1 MSTAPI
7 FAPDGTIRDIPQG
20 SVQDALSAGG
30 RRATLMTDPTGT
42 VRYIPEDLVPQAMQA
57 GGKLYQDPNAPPN
70 TLGDMADVAL
80 QGLKGIAQISA
91 PGIAASLINKTAPG
105 LAAKLQQ
112 IPYIGPM
119 MQQAAPLNQIPGMA
133 TAAMASPL
141 AEGMATGDLVPD
153 PNAPRPQPAPPSPA
167 SPNGSSLL
175 KIMSRHIP
183 VIGRGLRA
191 MDTVGQLQD
200 LVNGPAPAPQ
210 PAAPAPNQIPQTN
223 GIPWGSGGQGPL
235 ELRGQMIPRSA
246 VYPGAPLPEN
256 PGTFPGAPFPQTPS
270 PEVLQ
275 GNALARGA
283 QPGQPLPGAALGQ
296 IPQAQPAPQTPNVQ
310 AQPVQAAQP
319 VTPRPAPMLQFDPIS
334 NSSQLAGHAYDP
346 QTQTATMQF
355 KNGQVH
361 QYYGVTPDDWANY
374 RNYRDS
380 AGNPSPGK
388 GFQAYIKRDP
398 ATGAGR
404 TSRPLT
410 ATGAKSTAQEAPP
423 ASANELLE
431 RYIGIF

>member
-1 MSTAPI
+1 MG
-7 FAPDGTIRDIPQG
+7 GTQT
-20 SVQDALSAGG
+20 QF
-30 RRATLMTDPTGT
+30 
-42 VRYIPEDLVPQAMQA
+42 
-57 GGKLYQDPNAPPN
+57 DPNAPYSPAGSFDPTASYSPATAKPN

-80 QGLKGIAQISA
+80 QGLKGLAQISA

-105 LAAKLQQ
+105 LAAKMQQ

-141 AEGMATGDLVPD
+141 AEGMVTGDLVPD
-153 PNAPRPQPAPPSPA
+153 PNAPRPQPAPTSPNAA

-191 MDTVGQLQD
+191 MDTVQD
-200 LVNGPAPAPQ
+200 LANLGTQPTAPTPSAPT
-210 PAAPAPNQIPQTN
+210 QIPATN

-235 ELRGQMIPRSA
+235 DLRGQMIPRSA
-246 VYPGAPLPEN
+246 VYPGAPYPEN
-256 PGTFPGAPFPQTPS
+256 PGTFPGAPYPESPS

-283 QPGQPLPGAALGQ
+283 QSGQPLPGAALGR
-296 IPQAQPAPQTPNVQ
+296 IPSTQTQVAPQPAL
-310 AQPVQAAQP
+310 VQAAP
-319 VTPRPAPMLQFDPIS
+319 VTPQAAPMLQFDPVA

-361 QYYGVTPDDWANY
+361 QYYGVTPDDWAQY
-374 RNYRDS
+374 RS
-380 AGNPSPGK
+380 SSSPGK
-388 GFQAYIKRDP
+388 GFQTYIKRDP

-410 ATGAKSTAQEAPP
+410 ATSAKSAAPVQTQP
-423 ASANELLE
+423 TTTNELLE
-431 RYIGIF
+431 SYIGLL

>member
-7 FAPDGTIRDIPQG
+7 FAPDGTVRQIPQENL
-20 SVQDALSAGG
+20 QDALSAGG
-30 RRATLMTDPTGT
+30 KRATLMTDPTGT
-42 VRYIPEDLVPQAMQA
+42 LRYIPEDQVSQAMQA

-112 IPYIGPM
+112 VPYIGPL
-119 MQQAAPLNQIPGMA
+119 MQQAAPLKNIPGMA

-141 AEGMATGDLVPD
+141 AEGMEMGDLTPD
-153 PNAPRPQPAPPSPA
+153 PNAPRPQPQPSAQPSPQ
-167 SPNGSSLL
+167 SSGSSLL

-183 VIGRGLRA
+183 IVGRGLRA
-191 MDTVGQLQD
+191 MDTVQELANLGNQPT
-200 LVNGPAPAPQ
+200 VGEPTPATPT
-210 PAAPAPNQIPQTN
+210 QIPETN

-235 ELRGQMIPRSA
+235 ELRGKMIPS
-246 VYPGAPLPEN
+246 
-256 PGTFPGAPFPQTPS
+256 T
-270 PEVLQ
+270 
-275 GNALARGA
+275 
-283 QPGQPLPGAALGQ
+283 
-296 IPQAQPAPQTPNVQ
+296 QAQPAPQTPNVQ
-310 AQPVQAAQP
+310 AQPVQP
-319 VTPRPAPMLQFDPIS
+319 VTPAGPAPMLQFEPVA
-334 NSSQLAGHAYDP
+334 NSSQLAGHTYDP
-346 QTQTATMQF
+346 QTQTATVQF

-361 QYYGVTPDDWANY
+361 QYFGVTPDDFANY
-374 RNYRDS
+374 KNFTDEY
-380 AGNPSPGK
+380 GKPSPGR
-388 GFQAYIKRDP
+388 GFNAFIKKDP

-410 ATGAKSTAQEAPP
+410 ATSAKSAVQEAPP

-431 RYIGIF
+431 RYIGLF

>member
-1 MSTAPI
+1 MSTAAI
-7 FAPDGTIRDIPQG
+7 FAPDGTVRQIPQD
-20 SVQDALSAGG
+20 SLQDALSAGG
-30 RRATLMTDPTGT
+30 KRAALMTDPTGT
-42 VRYIPEDLVPQAMQA
+42 LRYVPEDQVPQAMQS
-57 GGKLYQDPNAPPN
+57 GGKMYQPSGAPN

-112 IPYIGPM
+112 VPYIGPM

-153 PNAPRPQPAPPSPA
+153 PNAPRPQPALPSPA

-200 LVNGPAPAPQ
+200 LVNGPAPA
-210 PAAPAPNQIPQTN
+210 APAPPGPPAPQIPQTN

-235 ELRGQMIPRSA
+235 ELRGKMIPSTQA
-246 VYPGAPLPEN
+246 QPV
-256 PGTFPGAPFPQTPS
+256 PQTP
-270 PEVLQ
+270 
-275 GNALARGA
+275 NA
-283 QPGQPLPGAALGQ
+283 PVSQ
-296 IPQAQPAPQTPNVQ
+296 IPQAQP
-310 AQPVQAAQP
+310 
-319 VTPRPAPMLQFDPIS
+319 PAPMLQFEPVA

-346 QTQTATMQF
+346 QTQTATMHF

-361 QYYGVTPDDWANY
+361 QYYGVTPEQWAQYSN
-374 RNYRDS
+374 S
-380 AGNPSPGK
+380 SSPGQ
-388 GFQAYIKRDP
+388 GFNQFIKKDP

-404 TSRPLT
+404 MSRPLT
-410 ATGAKSTAQEAPP
+410 ANSAKSAATVQAQPTT
-423 ASANELLE
+423 ANELLE

>member
-1 MSTAPI
+1 MSTAAI
-7 FAPDGTIRDIPQG
+7 FAPDGTVRQIPQD
-20 SVQDALSAGG
+20 SLQDALSAGG
-30 RRATLMTDPTGT
+30 KRAALMTDPTGT
-42 VRYIPEDLVPQAMQA
+42 LRYVPEDQVPQAMQS
-57 GGKLYQDPNAPPN
+57 GGKMYQPSGAPN

-112 IPYIGPM
+112 VPYIGPM

-200 LVNGPAPAPQ
+200 LVNGPAPA
-210 PAAPAPNQIPQTN
+210 APAPPGPPAPAPPTGPTALWGKYATPELGQATSLGQIPPTGALPASQT
-223 GIPWGSGGQGPL
+223 G
-235 ELRGQMIPRSA
+235 E
-246 VYPGAPLPEN
+246 
-256 PGTFPGAPFPQTPS
+256 
-270 PEVLQ
+270 
-275 GNALARGA
+275 
-283 QPGQPLPGAALGQ
+283 ALGQ

-310 AQPVQAAQP
+310 AQPVQPAPQ
-319 VTPRPAPMLQFDPIS
+319 VTPRPAPMVQFEPVA

-346 QTQTATMQF
+346 QTQTATIQF
-355 KNGQVH
+355 RNGQIH
-361 QYYGVTPDDWANY
+361 QYFGVTPDDFANY
-374 RNYRDS
+374 KNFTDEY
-380 AGNPSPGK
+380 GKPSPGR
-388 GFQAYIKRDP
+388 GFNAFIKKDP

-410 ATGAKSTAQEAPP
+410 STSAKSAAPVQSQP
-423 ASANELLE
+423 TTANELLE
-431 RYIGIF
+431 SYIGIF

>member
-1 MSTAPI
+1 MSSVPL
-7 FAPDGTIRDIPQG
+7 FAPDGTVRQVPPEQLT
-20 SVQDALSAGG
+20 DALNAGG
-30 RRATLMTDPTGT
+30 KRAVRMTDPSGT
-42 VRYIPEDLVPQAMQA
+42 LRYVPEDQVNMAMQS

-112 IPYIGPM
+112 VPYIGPL
-119 MQQAAPLNQIPGMA
+119 MQQAAPLKNIPGMA

-141 AEGMATGDLVPD
+141 AEGMETGDLA
-153 PNAPRPQPAPPSPA
+153 PNPNPQPQPQPAPA

-191 MDTVGQLQD
+191 MDTVQQLQD
-200 LVNGPAPAPQ
+200 LVNGPAPSPQ
-210 PAAPAPNQIPQTN
+210 PAATPAATQIPETN

-235 ELRGQMIPRSA
+235 ELRGKMIPS
-246 VYPGAPLPEN
+246 
-256 PGTFPGAPFPQTPS
+256 T
-270 PEVLQ
+270 
-275 GNALARGA
+275 
-283 QPGQPLPGAALGQ
+283 
-296 IPQAQPAPQTPNVQ
+296 QAQPAPQTPNVQ
-310 AQPVQAAQP
+310 AQPVQPAP
-319 VTPRPAPMLQFDPIS
+319 SVTPQPAPMLQFDPIA

-361 QYYGVTPDDWANY
+361 QYYGVTPEDWANY
-374 RNYRDS
+374 QNFTDEY
-380 AGNPSPGK
+380 GKPSPGR
-388 GFQAYIKRDP
+388 GFNSFIKKDP
-398 ATGAGR
+398 AIGAGR

-410 ATGAKSTAQEAPP
+410 ATTSARSGAQEAQPTT
-423 ASANELLE
+423 ANELLE
-431 RYIGIF
+431 RYIGLF

>member
-1 MSTAPI
+1 MSTQPI
-7 FAPDGTIRDIPQG
+7 FAPDGTVRQIPQENL
-20 SVQDALSAGG
+20 QDALSAGG
-30 RRATLMTDPTGT
+30 KRAVQMTDPTGAL
-42 VRYIPEDLVPQAMQA
+42 RYIPEDQVNAATQA

-112 IPYIGPM
+112 VPYLGPL
-119 MQQAAPLNQIPGMA
+119 MQQAAPLKNIPGMA

-141 AEGMATGDLVPD
+141 AEGMETGDLA
-153 PNAPRPQPAPPSPA
+153 PNPNPQPQPQPAPA

-191 MDTVGQLQD
+191 MDTVQQLQD
-200 LVNGPAPAPQ
+200 LVNGPAPSPQ
-210 PAAPAPNQIPQTN
+210 PAATPTPTQIPETN

-235 ELRGQMIPRSA
+235 ELRGKMIPS
-246 VYPGAPLPEN
+246 
-256 PGTFPGAPFPQTPS
+256 T
-270 PEVLQ
+270 
-275 GNALARGA
+275 
-283 QPGQPLPGAALGQ
+283 
-296 IPQAQPAPQTPNVQ
+296 QAQPAPQTPNVQ
-310 AQPVQAAQP
+310 AQPVQPAAP
-319 VTPRPAPMLQFDPIS
+319 VSQVPQTQQPAPMLQFDPIA

-361 QYYGVTPDDWANY
+361 QYFGVTPDDFANY
-374 RNYRDS
+374 KNFTDEY
-380 AGNPSPGK
+380 GKPSPGAVLMLSSRK
-388 GFQAYIKRDP
+388 IPQPGRAARRDP
-398 ATGAGR
+398 
-404 TSRPLT
+404 
-410 ATGAKSTAQEAPP
+410 
-423 ASANELLE
+423 
-431 RYIGIF
+431 